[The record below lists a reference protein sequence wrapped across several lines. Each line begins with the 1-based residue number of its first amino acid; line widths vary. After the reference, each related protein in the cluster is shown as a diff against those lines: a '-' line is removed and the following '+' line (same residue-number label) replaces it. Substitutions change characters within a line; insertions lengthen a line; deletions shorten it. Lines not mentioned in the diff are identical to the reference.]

1 MWSTTW
7 SKLWRSFIVADDARA
22 TVVGSA
28 TRSSA
33 PSAPGNEPT
42 PSDSPFHPIAAL
54 LAAARTTV
62 SQFLELVS
70 LEARRAGLSLVWMVM
85 WAVVAALC
93 LVTAWIGAMAAL
105 TLWGLS
111 WGIHPILMLLGLAV
125 ANVLACGA
133 ALAAC
138 ARLSSGLLFSA
149 TRSQLGVS
157 ASTTEQTA

>member
-1 MWSTTW
+1 MWSAW
-7 SKLWRSFIVADDARA
+7 SKLWRSCIVADGVRA
-22 TVVGSA
+22 TVVDSA
-28 TRSSA
+28 TQSSPSATSGNESA
-33 PSAPGNEPT
+33 PS
-42 PSDSPFHPIAAL
+42 DSSPNPIAAL

-62 SQFLELVS
+62 SEFMHLVS
-70 LEARRAGLSLVWMVM
+70 LEARRAGLSLAWMVM
-85 WAVVAALC
+85 WAIVAALC
-93 LVTAWIGAMAAL
+93 LVTAWIGVMAAL

-111 WGIHPILMLLGLAV
+111 WGIHPILMLLGLAA

-157 ASTTEQTA
+157 VSTTE

>member
-1 MWSTTW
+1 M
-7 SKLWRSFIVADDARA
+7 D
-22 TVVGSA
+22 
-28 TRSSA
+28 
-33 PSAPGNEPT
+33 
-42 PSDSPFHPIAAL
+42 
-54 LAAARTTV
+54 
-62 SQFLELVS
+62 LVL
-70 LEARRAGLSLVWMVM
+70 LEARRAGLSLVWMMM

-111 WGIHPILMLLGLAV
+111 WGIHPILTLLGLAV

-157 ASTTEQTA
+157 VLTTE